1 MPSSNIIADVY
12 KKQMVGKRFVYHS
25 KYGGETFGIVRDIS
39 VIIRWHADALTNWN
53 LQTGLAKHTTKVTAP
68 TGEQP
73 TVANHWQGWNL
84 DIRIISEK
92 GNVYSLTE
100 DKIYIIE
107 D

>member
-1 MPSSNIIADVY
+1 MDTDKIVAAY
-12 KKQMVGKRFVYHS
+12 RKQMVGKRFVYHS
-25 KYGGETFGIVRDIS
+25 KYGGEAFGIVRDINA
-39 VIIRWHADALTNWN
+39 IAKWHADAQTNWN
-53 LQTGLAKHTTKVTAP
+53 LQTGLARHTTKVTAP
-68 TGEQP
+68 TGPEP
-73 TVANHWQGWNL
+73 TIENQWQGWNL